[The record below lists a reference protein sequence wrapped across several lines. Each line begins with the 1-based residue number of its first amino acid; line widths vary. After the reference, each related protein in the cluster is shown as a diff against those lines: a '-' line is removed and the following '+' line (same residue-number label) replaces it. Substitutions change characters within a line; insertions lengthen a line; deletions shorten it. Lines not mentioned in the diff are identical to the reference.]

1 LRGGVEGR
9 FEVRVE
15 GDSGGE
21 RGHPVRELLEQGVKK
36 AGRGMEEE
44 TDDFNLSQIMQI
56 CAPCPNALRMS
67 VLPEKIQGKR
77 LEREEKYQEQ

>member
-1 LRGGVEGR
+1 VEGR

-21 RGHPVRELLEQGVKK
+21 RGHPVRDLLEQGVKK
-36 AGRGMEEE
+36 AGGGMEEE

-56 CAPCPNALRMS
+56 CAPRPNACQQLVFR
-67 VLPEKIQGKR
+67 LPNDWSSRRGDT
-77 LEREEKYQEQ
+77 

>member
-1 LRGGVEGR
+1 VEGR

-21 RGHPVRELLEQGVKK
+21 RGHPVRELLEQSVRK
-36 AGRGMEEE
+36 AGEGMEE

-56 CAPCPNALRMS
+56 CAPCPNACQQLVFR
-67 VLPEKIQGKR
+67 LPNDWNSRRGDT
-77 LEREEKYQEQ
+77 